1 MSETP
6 KAGRFGASVEEI
18 AMPVHVKPLQSG
30 DTVLAMPPAIPTC
43 QNRADGSTLPK
54 IQRRKHQ
61 LPTKTFRNFLS
72 KKAAFALHSDCR
84 HAFTAQAAEDDTIYS
99 AGSTFFI
106 KADTKPS
113 CMLEALAMKVF
124 RFHTRGAKFD
134 PRKSGAEWWTLCI
147 DQRDDVSV
155 HWDRDYGLED
165 QAGMLVCMCDLL

>member
-6 KAGRFGASVEEI
+6 KPECVGTRLEESRVHAG
-18 AMPVHVKPLQSG
+18 PLQSG
-30 DTVLAMPPAIPTC
+30 EIILALPPAIPAC
-43 QNRADGSTLPK
+43 KDRAGSSMAPI
-54 IQRRKHQ
+54 IQRRKQQ

-72 KKAAFALHSDCR
+72 KKTAFALHNDCR
-84 HAFTAQAAEDDTIYS
+84 HAFTAQAKDDTVYS

-165 QAGMLVCMCDLL
+165 QAGMLA